1 MSKKTLLLAICEKTQ
16 VSLAQAEAAL
26 DAVTQHIGERLVQGQ
41 GFCQNSPPNHKI

>member
-16 VSLAQAEAAL
+16 VSLAQAGAAL
-26 DAVTQHIGERLVQGQ
+26 APVTQHLGERLVQGQ